1 MAILDKSSNYFKTV
15 LYSGNGGTQNI
26 TSLDFQPD
34 LVWLKK
40 RNGGTY
46 HNLANSISGTGKVLY
61 PNGNNAEA
69 SKTTIVTAFNSNG
82 FSLGTE
88 GDINGSGGTFVSWSW
103 KAGGS
108 ASSNSNGS
116 ITTSIS
122 ANQDSGFSMVSYTG
136 NNSNGATIGHGL
148 GAAPKMVII
157 KKKSDTAQWAVGGTN
172 IDSTFN
178 GYMFLDSS
186 GSIATSDNVFNDTA
200 PSSSVVTLGTTGDS
214 NSNGQT
220 YIAFCFAEKQQ
231 FSKMGSY
238 VGNGNS
244 STPTFV
250 YTGFKPSL
258 VITKP
263 SSASDGWTLSDIPRD
278 NDVGGDGNGTG
289 ARLKANTT
297 DSESTN
303 TSWAAI
309 HKYSNGFS
317 PQGTDNVTN
326 SSGVTYIYMAFAENP
341 LVTSTDNGSIPS
353 PAR

>member
-122 ANQDSGFSMVSYTG
+122 ANQDSGVL
-136 NNSNGATIGHGL
+136 H
-148 GAAPKMVII
+148 
-157 KKKSDTAQWAVGGTN
+157 W
-172 IDSTFN
+172 
-178 GYMFLDSS
+178 
-186 GSIATSDNVFNDTA
+186 
-200 PSSSVVTLGTTGDS
+200 
-214 NSNGQT
+214 
-220 YIAFCFAEKQQ
+220 KQ
-231 FSKMGSY
+231 F
-238 VGNGNS
+238 
-244 STPTFV
+244 
-250 YTGFKPSL
+250 
-258 VITKP
+258 
-263 SSASDGWTLSDIPRD
+263 
-278 NDVGGDGNGTG
+278 
-289 ARLKANTT
+289 
-297 DSESTN
+297 
-303 TSWAAI
+303 
-309 HKYSNGFS
+309 
-317 PQGTDNVTN
+317 
-326 SSGVTYIYMAFAENP
+326 
-341 LVTSTDNGSIPS
+341 
-353 PAR
+353 